1 MCQIFFKNRE
11 AARSVKS
18 GKIQDNGKDNIK
30 RWSRIVEAKPSTK
43 ETMSLNLASLE
54 VKREELD
61 NYEIDP
67 DSLEE
72 SYKDCLN
79 EMEEM
84 PNGWDYSDVLERMDP
99 IMYRCGLND
108 YVDGFDK
115 EEFQDYKELQ
125 EEFEEFDNINDQLN
139 DEIFDLESEIE
150 DLESELQ
157 GLENE

>member
-1 MCQIFFKNRE
+1 MTNKIE
-11 AARSVKS
+11 TLKS
-18 GKIQDNGKDNIK
+18 EIAVL
-30 RWSRIVEAKPSTK
+30 VEQLNAKK
-43 ETMSLNLASLE
+43 QERAFNLADLE
-54 VKREELD
+54 VKKQEMD
-61 NYEIDP
+61 DYEIDP

-72 SYKDCLN
+72 SYKDFLN

-99 IMYRCGLND
+99 VMYRCGLND
-108 YVDGFDK
+108 YADGFDK

-139 DEIFDLESEIE
+139 DEIYDLESEIE

-157 GLENE
+157 DSENE

>member
-1 MCQIFFKNRE
+1 MTN
-11 AARSVKS
+11 
-18 GKIQDNGKDNIK
+18 KIETLQSEFTDLIEQLK
-30 RWSRIVEAKPSTK
+30 AKK
-43 ETMSLNLASLE
+43 QERAFNFVCME
-54 VKREELD
+54 VKKEELD

-67 DSLEE
+67 DSVEE

-108 YVDGFDK
+108 YADSFDK
-115 EEFQDYKELQ
+115 EEQGDYKELL
-125 EEFEEFDNINDQLN
+125 EEYEEFDNINDQLN
-139 DEIFDLESEIE
+139 DEIFDLENEIE

-157 GLENE
+157 DSENE

>member
-1 MCQIFFKNRE
+1 MTTQIE
-11 AARSVKS
+11 TLKS
-18 GKIQDNGKDNIK
+18 EIAVL
-30 RWSRIVEAKPSTK
+30 VEQLNAKK
-43 ETMSLNLASLE
+43 QERALNLAALE
-54 VKREELD
+54 VKKQEMD
-61 NYEIDP
+61 DYEIDP

-115 EEFQDYKELQ
+115 EEQGDYKELL
-125 EEFEEFDNINDQLN
+125 EEYEEFDNINDQLN
-139 DEIFDLESEIE
+139 DEIFDLENEIE

-157 GLENE
+157 DSENE

>member
-1 MCQIFFKNRE
+1 MTTQIE
-11 AARSVKS
+11 TLKS
-18 GKIQDNGKDNIK
+18 EIAVLVDQLNAKKQD
-30 RWSRIVEAKPSTK
+30 RA
-43 ETMSLNLASLE
+43 LNLAALE
-54 VKREELD
+54 VKKQEMD
-61 NYEIDP
+61 DYEIDP

-115 EEFQDYKELQ
+115 EEFEDYKELQ

-139 DEIFDLESEIE
+139 DEIFDLENEIE
-150 DLESELQ
+150 EKQEILE
-157 GLENE
+157 GLIIEADGLY

>member
-1 MCQIFFKNRE
+1 MSN
-11 AARSVKS
+11 
-18 GKIQDNGKDNIK
+18 KIETLKFEIADL
-30 RWSRIVEAKPSTK
+30 VEQLNNKKQERA
-43 ETMSLNLASLE
+43 LNLAALE
-54 VKREELD
+54 VKKQEMED
-61 NYEIDP
+61 YEIDP

-115 EEFQDYKELQ
+115 EEQDDYKELL
-125 EEFEEFDNINDQLN
+125 EEYEEFDNINDQLN
-139 DEIFDLESEIE
+139 DEIFDLEQEIE

-157 GLENE
+157 DSENE

>member
-1 MCQIFFKNRE
+1 MTN
-11 AARSVKS
+11 
-18 GKIQDNGKDNIK
+18 KIETLQSEIADL
-30 RWSRIVEAKPSTK
+30 VEQLNAKK
-43 ETMSLNLASLE
+43 QERALNLAALE
-54 VKREELD
+54 VKKQEMD
-61 NYEIDP
+61 DYEIDP

-108 YVDGFDK
+108 YADSFDK
-115 EEFQDYKELQ
+115 EEQDDYKELQ

-139 DEIFDLESEIE
+139 DEIFDLEQEIE
-150 DLESELQ
+150 EKQEILGDLITEAD
-157 GLENE
+157 GFY

>member
-1 MCQIFFKNRE
+1 MTNKIE
-11 AARSVKS
+11 TLKS
-18 GKIQDNGKDNIK
+18 EIADLIEQLN
-30 RWSRIVEAKPSTK
+30 AKK
-43 ETMSLNLASLE
+43 QERALNLADLE
-54 VKREELD
+54 VKKQEMD
-61 NYEIDP
+61 DYEIDP

-108 YVDGFDK
+108 YADSFDK
-115 EEFQDYKELQ
+115 EEQGDYKELL
-125 EEFEEFDNINDQLN
+125 EEYEEFDNINDQLN
-139 DEIFDLESEIE
+139 DEIFDLENEIE

-157 GLENE
+157 DSENE